1 MAKVVP
7 ADAPST
13 PSYAVQQPPDP
24 RKANYYLG
32 CGAVTCVA
40 VAAAVLLPFGYVA
53 YGAILVSFSL
63 ALAVALPAVLVL
75 QPPPVRSPPPTGALL
90 VGTCWNGG
98 FISCSMSARSS
109 GVASRGSGG
118 PVFFGSGFCGKC
130 FWRWPSRYIRQPGL
144 MSSSS
149 AIVVSCSTNDDQGLR
164 VPTPRTTRA
173 ALDADDEGAEPRLD

>member
-32 CGAVTCVA
+32 SGAVTCVA
-40 VAAAVLLPFGYVA
+40 VAAAALLPFGYVA

-75 QPPPVRSPPPTGALL
+75 SLWFRTFLRDSDLYTKLL
-90 VGTCWNGG
+90 LLSYKVL
-98 FISCSMSARSS
+98 
-109 GVASRGSGG
+109 
-118 PVFFGSGFCGKC
+118 FFGRKTPTAADLDPKKLKPKAKMKMFPIAYALNIAVPHGDEDDF
-130 FWRWPSRYIRQPGL
+130 L
-144 MSSSS
+144 ENT
-149 AIVVSCSTNDDQGLR
+149 VSFTNNVAPPHKHGC
-164 VPTPRTTRA
+164 
-173 ALDADDEGAEPRLD
+173 

>member
-40 VAAAVLLPFGYVA
+40 VAAAALLPFGYVA

-63 ALAVALPAVLVL
+63 ALAVALPAILVL
-75 QPPPVRSPPPTGALL
+75 SLWFRTFLRDSDLYTKLL
-90 VGTCWNGG
+90 LL
-98 FISCSMSARSS
+98 S
-109 GVASRGSGG
+109 
-118 PVFFGSGFCGKC
+118 
-130 FWRWPSRYIRQPGL
+130 
-144 MSSSS
+144 
-149 AIVVSCSTNDDQGLR
+149 
-164 VPTPRTTRA
+164 
-173 ALDADDEGAEPRLD
+173 